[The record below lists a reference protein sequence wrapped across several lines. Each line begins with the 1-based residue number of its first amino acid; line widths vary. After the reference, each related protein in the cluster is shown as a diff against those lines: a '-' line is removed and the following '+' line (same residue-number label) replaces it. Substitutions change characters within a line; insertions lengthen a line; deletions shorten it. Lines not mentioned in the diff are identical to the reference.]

1 MAKTLGIHLAGRRF
15 QLVALDGTFKK
26 PKVRLCISGLAPQD
40 EESSPHEL
48 LADELRSTAKE
59 HRKQLVSDNIGLA
72 VDSSMATFRSLS
84 LPFAEPSK
92 IEEVL
97 KFEVENQ
104 LPQWD
109 IDSVVVDFHV
119 VHGTPVES
127 QLLVTA
133 VPKDELGERIDAAS
147 RAGLEPFDAEIEATA
162 LFRAAEQQG
171 VLSAESAQCLV
182 HFGARTTTLVVA
194 VEGRLTSMR
203 ALHLELEALDDAD
216 TITATDED
224 GDGELEVAREE
235 IHAVVSDDRMRAV
248 RERVQREL
256 ARTMGSARTEVAF
269 DRILVCGIEV
279 DGLIGLTV
287 QDVPVE
293 RLDPLAELVELP
305 EEERSRLVIAYGTA
319 LGRLGGSAVKPHLR
333 REELT
338 YASKFER
345 LELPLGVLGL
355 LTLTLLSALYIV
367 NGKVLDAR
375 ELDVRRWLVASR
387 NFMIGIAG
395 DPTAPPG
402 ALRPRREEYETDQLY
417 GYVEQIATT
426 GDDKR
431 SYSQQISRVEQL
443 MDQKIRGLEEEL
455 GAARDLTL
463 PQSAMTGVNLVLDVL
478 RDLAAEGSIGRF
490 SIRNARARYVE
501 GRRGSNDSVLVELD
515 LTFFGENDLEG
526 TQSYSAFFNA
536 LEDQPWL
543 ADELVR
549 PSTPAL
555 DNGKGV
561 YLNGFKVPVDTT
573 LAQTEG

>member
-26 PKVRLCISGLAPQD
+26 PKVRLCLSGVAPRD
-40 EESSPHEL
+40 EEASPNEL

-59 HRKQLVSDNIGLA
+59 HRKQLASDNIGLS
-72 VDSSMATFRSLS
+72 VDSSMATFRGLS
-84 LPFAEPSK
+84 LPFAEPAK

-133 VPKDELGERIDAAS
+133 VPKDELGERIDAAA
-147 RAGLEPFDAEIEATA
+147 RAGLEPYDAEIEATA

-171 VLSAESAQCLV
+171 VLGEESAQCLV

-194 VEGRLTSMR
+194 AEGRLTSMR
-203 ALHLELEALDDAD
+203 ALHLELGALDDAD
-216 TITATDED
+216 TVTATDSD
-224 GDGELEVAREE
+224 GDGKLEVAREE
-235 IHAVVSDDRMRAV
+235 VQEVVSDDRIRAV

-256 ARTMGSARTEVAF
+256 ARTMGSSRAEVDF
-269 DRILVCGIEV
+269 DAILVCGIEI
-279 DGLIGLTV
+279 DGLVGTSV
-287 QDVPVE
+287 QDVPIQ
-293 RLDPLAELVELP
+293 RLDPLEGLVELP
-305 EEERSRLVIAYGTA
+305 EKERSRLVIAFGTA

-367 NGKVLDAR
+367 NGKVLQAR
-375 ELDVRRWLVASR
+375 ELDVRRWMQASQ
-387 NFMIGIAG
+387 NFMIGEEGNTSIV
-395 DPTAPPG
+395 G
-402 ALRPRREEYETDQLY
+402 ALRPTKDEYASDPLY
-417 GYVEQIATT
+417 SYVAKIAKA

-431 SYSQQISRVEQL
+431 SYSQQLSKVEQL

-463 PQSAMTGVNLVLDVL
+463 PQSAMTGLNLVLDVL
-478 RDLAAEGSIGRF
+478 RDLADEESVGRF

-501 GRRGSNDSVLVELD
+501 GRRGKDDTVLVELD
-515 LTFFGENDLEG
+515 LTFFGANDAIGSE
-526 TQSYSAFFNA
+526 SYSTFFNA
-536 LEDQPWL
+536 LEDQVWL
-543 ADELVR
+543 ADELDR
-549 PSTPAL
+549 PTTSTL
-555 DNGKGV
+555 DNGQGI
-561 YLNGFKVPVDTT
+561 YLNGLKIAVDTS
-573 LAQTEG
+573 LAEVEG